1 MAPSVDVVGRSVIA
15 KINKVHV
22 QCVWLVLGRSLSIG
36 GFFFYLITVLMTCL
50 HISAKYPTRLKL
62 TIHISRQLLAAAL
75 LQIKV
80 FAWSLDLGGKGISE
94 TDSD

>member
-1 MAPSVDVVGRSVIA
+1 MRVAGVGKIVINWWLLLLNYSFNDLFTHFS
-15 KINKVHV
+15 KIPYTTETNNTH
-22 QCVWLVLGRSLSIG
+22 C
-36 GFFFYLITVLMTCL
+36 
-50 HISAKYPTRLKL
+50 
-62 TIHISRQLLAAAL
+62 LAAAL